1 MDSCLQRGL
10 QELLTA
16 LVHGFTLLY
25 GPLVVVLDDLHLFDT
40 ASWQLLANIT
50 QHAPA
55 VLVVAALRPNDGML
69 APSISPD
76 VSWPSGAA
84 EGCVHCVEPG
94 CAAAEKGT
102 RKTKL
107 ALQATCCMLLSQ
119 LMRNEV
125 PVVQVLG

>member
-1 MDSCLQRGL
+1 MRVCCVLTHASAWSDIVAQRYHVDSCSQHGL

-16 LVHGFTLLY
+16 IVHGSTLLY

-84 EGCVHCVEPG
+84 AGL
-94 CAAAEKGT
+94 CA
-102 RKTKL
+102 
-107 ALQATCCMLLSQ
+107 
-119 LMRNEV
+119 
-125 PVVQVLG
+125 